1 MRFKKIAA
9 GLCLH
14 AAALFMVSTPAEAA
28 INANNLGAAY
38 NAGATS
44 ITFNVFSSRATRIE
58 LEIYAAPTGQQEKT
72 KILMTKGSNNV
83 WTASATVA
91 SLQALGVGTVYYGYR
106 AWGPNWTFD
115 AGWTKGSGLGFHSDV
130 DSAGNRF
137 NPNKVL
143 FDPYALELSHDPTT
157 PNMTDGTVYNSGA
170 TTRNTDTGI
179 FAPKSIVLGTNTL
192 SVGTRPTHAQKDD
205 IVYEVNLRG
214 LTEND
219 SSIPTASRGT
229 YAGAAL
235 KAGYLASLG
244 ITAVEFEPV
253 QEFENDT
260 NDVDP
265 NSDTGDS
272 FWGYSTLAFFAPD
285 RRYSS
290 NKAAGGPT
298 NEFKAMVKAFHDQG
312 IKVYID
318 VVYNHIAEGG
328 NQLFSMNGFDNPTYN
343 ELSTDLQS
351 RVDNTCCGNYNT
363 YNTIAQNLIV
373 DSLAYWSNSLGV
385 DGFRFDLAPVLGNTC
400 TTGCFNYNKTDPGT
414 ALNRLAQSGELTI
427 RPEAGGTGIELI
439 GEPWIGGGCCGYEVG
454 NLPAKWSEWND
465 QFRDTFRASQNQY
478 GVVGITPSQL
488 ATRFAGSSD
497 LYQGNGRKPWN
508 SINFMVAHD
517 GLTLKDLY
525 SCNGKNNTQAWP
537 YGPSDGGS
545 DNNRS
550 WDQNSIAQDQRKAAR
565 NGFALMMLSAGTPM
579 MTGGDEFLRTIK
591 CNNNPYNLDSI
602 ATWHNYTW
610 TTDQTNH
617 NTFAK
622 RLIAFRKAHA
632 ALRPA
637 NFFSG
642 TDHNANGMNDIDWFT
657 DAGVT
662 PSGSYWSN
670 TGSTA
675 LAYRIDGSEY
685 GDANSA
691 IYVAYNGWTGN
702 INFTL
707 PWPGNGKNWYR
718 VMDTSN
724 WNEGANTVVTP
735 GSETFLG
742 GQGYVYGLN
751 GRAMLLL
758 IAK

>member
-9 GLCLH
+9 GLCLQ
-14 AAALFMVSTPAEAA
+14 AAALCMVSAPSHAA
-28 INANNLGAAY
+28 INPTNLGAKY
-38 NAGATS
+38 NADATS

-58 LEIYAAPTGQQEKT
+58 LEIYAAPTGAQEKT
-72 KILMTKGSNNV
+72 KILMSKGANNV

-91 SLQALGVGTVYYGYR
+91 SLQALGVTTVYYGYR

-115 AGWTKGSGLGFHSDV
+115 AGWTKGSGLGFNSDV

-157 PNMTDGTVYNSGA
+157 PSMTDSSIYNSGA
-170 TTRNTDTGI
+170 TTRNTDTGTK
-179 FAPKSIVLGTNTL
+179 APKGIVLGTNSQ
-192 SVGTRPTHAQKDD
+192 SVGTRPTRAQKDD
-205 IVYEVNLRG
+205 IHYEVNLRG

-219 SSIPTASRGT
+219 STIPAAKRGT

-235 KAGYLASLG
+235 KAAYLASLG
-244 ITAVEFEPV
+244 ITAVEFQPV
-253 QEFENDT
+253 QEFQNDT

-265 NSDTGDS
+265 NSDSGDS
-272 FWGYSTLAFFAPD
+272 FWGYSTLGFFAPD
-285 RRYSS
+285 RRLSS
-290 NKAAGGPT
+290 NKTAGGPT
-298 NEFKAMVKAFHDQG
+298 TEFKEMVKAYHDLG
-312 IKVYID
+312 IKVYLD
-318 VVYNHIAEGG
+318 VVYNHIGEGES
-328 NQLFSMNGFDNPTYN
+328 QLLSMNGFDNPTYN
-343 ELSTDLQS
+343 ELKTGNQS

-385 DGFRFDLAPVLGNTC
+385 DGFRFDLATLLGNTC
-400 TTGCFNYNKTDPGT
+400 TTECFNYNKTDPGT

-427 RPEAGGTGIELI
+427 RPEAGGAGIELI
-439 GEPWIGGGCCGYEVG
+439 GEPWSPSDYQVG
-454 NLPAKWSEWND
+454 NLPSKWSEWND
-465 QFRDTFRASQNQY
+465 KFRDTFRSSQNQL
-478 GVVGITPSQL
+478 GVVPITPSQL

-508 SINFMVAHD
+508 SVNFMVAHD
-517 GLTLKDLY
+517 GLTLNDLY
-525 SCNGKNNTQAWP
+525 SCNSKNNGQAWP

-550 WDQNSIAQDQRKAAR
+550 WDQGGIAQDQRKAAR
-565 NGFALMMLSAGTPM
+565 NGLSFLMLSAGTPM
-579 MTGGDEFLRTIK
+579 MTGGDEFLRTIQ

-610 TTDQTNH
+610 SADQTNY

-632 ALRPA
+632 ALRPVS
-637 NFFSG
+637 FFSG
-642 TDHNANGMNDIDWFT
+642 TDHNANDMEDLAWFT

-662 PSGSYWSN
+662 PSDAYWSN
-670 TGSTA
+670 SGNTA
-675 LAYRIDGSEY
+675 LAYRIDGTEF

-702 INFTL
+702 INFVL

-724 WNEGANTVVTP
+724 WNEGVNTVVAP
-735 GSETFLG
+735 GSEAFLG
-742 GQGYVYGLN
+742 GQGYSYGLN